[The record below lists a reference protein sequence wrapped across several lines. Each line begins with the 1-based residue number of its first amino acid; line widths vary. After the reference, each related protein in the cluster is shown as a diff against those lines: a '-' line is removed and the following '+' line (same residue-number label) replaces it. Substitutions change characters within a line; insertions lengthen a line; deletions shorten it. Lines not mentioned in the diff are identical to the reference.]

1 MLNEMEEASAANAS
15 LSENVQKVRRRY
27 HLCNEKGL
35 HARAATQF
43 VRTASQFDSTI
54 SVYRDEARADGKSV
68 MSLLILAVPCGS
80 AVDVEAEGTD
90 AETAVSSLGKL
101 IESGFG
107 E

>member
-1 MLNEMEEASAANAS
+1 MEEISEAKAS
-15 LSENVQKVRRRY
+15 LPRNVQKIRRRY
-27 HLCNEKGL
+27 QLCNEKGL

-43 VRTASQFDSTI
+43 VRTASQFDSAI
-54 SVYRDEARADGKSV
+54 SVYRDEAKADGKSV

-90 AETAVSSLGKL
+90 AENAVSSLGKL